1 MLEPG
6 SAEGHRRS
14 AALFG
19 AGVSRRTGSSADES
33 DCIDDSPISGCNVR
47 SMIQTLETTP
57 SSAMTSSGALEASSV
72 TKSSS
77 QTPTPQSSASTLNDE
92 MPPSGSLKSKKLL
105 GSSLVILFH
114 HTCTRHYI
122 ILCMFIVAT
131 VQLSDRSTGRLCIW
145 PIRSSMIGY
154 QWKNSQ
160 FCYATIT
167 RIVSKVKKFIKN
179 LFVPLLLIL
188 KDTKMK

>member
-1 MLEPG
+1 MPKIARVQSMLEPG

-72 TKSSS
+72 TKPSS
-77 QTPTPQSSASTLNDE
+77 QTPITPQSSSSTLNDE
-92 MPPSGSLKSKKLL
+92 VPLPGSLKSKKLL
-105 GSSLVILFH
+105 GSSLVILFN
-114 HTCTRHYI
+114 HTCTR
-122 ILCMFIVAT
+122 
-131 VQLSDRSTGRLCIW
+131 R
-145 PIRSSMIGY
+145 
-154 QWKNSQ
+154 
-160 FCYATIT
+160 
-167 RIVSKVKKFIKN
+167 
-179 LFVPLLLIL
+179 
-188 KDTKMK
+188 